1 VNAAEKKLAVQVGKN
16 MLIFMGVKLVV
27 LYGMA
32 RILRKAAE
40 EAS

>member
-1 VNAAEKKLAVQVGKN
+1 MNAAEKKLAAQVGKN
-16 MLIFMGVKLVV
+16 LLIFVGVKFVV

-40 EAS
+40 KAS